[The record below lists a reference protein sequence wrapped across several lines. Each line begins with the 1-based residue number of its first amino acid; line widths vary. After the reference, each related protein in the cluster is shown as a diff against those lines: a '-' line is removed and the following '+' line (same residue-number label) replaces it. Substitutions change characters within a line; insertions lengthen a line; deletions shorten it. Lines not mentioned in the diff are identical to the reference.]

1 MNYSIRTFRNMEEQ
15 HFNII
20 SKNFH
25 QKNLENRAE
34 LAFGDLLE
42 KSILAVT
49 RIGRDWRRIFKKIKI
64 WIFGRFMC
72 KTVTIFSRKL
82 GHVLACKISC
92 NQKKKILRSITNQS
106 CLKEVCKISTRSVH
120 WFLRNR
126 VHWLQKHS
134 FLAAQRTRR
143 KWIVKISKVV

>member
-20 SKNFH
+20 SKKFH

-49 RIGRDWRRIFKKIKI
+49 RIGRD
-64 WIFGRFMC
+64 
-72 KTVTIFSRKL
+72 
-82 GHVLACKISC
+82 
-92 NQKKKILRSITNQS
+92 
-106 CLKEVCKISTRSVH
+106 
-120 WFLRNR
+120 
-126 VHWLQKHS
+126 
-134 FLAAQRTRR
+134 
-143 KWIVKISKVV
+143 